1 MKPLKKKKLSN
12 ENQERE
18 STRLAA
24 FVLGAKKWMRERR
37 KALLLVWMGFVLVG
51 LVIGLVIGFGKNGTL
66 DLGDGGSEE
75 EVTATHPLTGL
86 PVEEAYTVLP
96 RVFAVMVENAADAWP
111 LSGVEDAFLVI
122 EAPVEGNIPRFVA
135 FFSEEDTVEKIGPV
149 RSARPYY
156 LDWASAFRAIYA
168 HVGGSPEAL
177 ALIPKRMI
185 QDLNQFYQSEY
196 FWRQTTGGRY
206 APHNVYT
213 SIDLLKEAA
222 VEFPKEEGEVYEGM
236 RFGELTGEFEAAT
249 SIEVDFGPGSTY
261 DVQWEYQDGVYTR
274 YQNGSIMKMTDGDT
288 IGVNNVVVL
297 TMDVQTVDNEGRKSI
312 ETVGFGS
319 GVMYRDGKQIPI
331 TWRKTAESYQ
341 LELVNDA
348 GEFVPLAP
356 GTTWIQVLGG

>member
-1 MKPLKKKKLSN
+1 MKPLKKKKQSN
-12 ENQERE
+12 ESQERE

-24 FVLGAKKWMRERR
+24 FVLGAKTWVSEKR
-37 KALLLVWMGFVLVG
+37 KALLLVG
-51 LVIGLVIGFGKNGTL
+51 LGAVVVALGIVVAAGLYEGGAI
-66 DLGDGGSEE
+66 DLGEWVEE
-75 EVTATHPLTGL
+75 EKMSATHPLTGV

-135 FFSEEDTVEKIGPV
+135 FFSEEGATEKIGPV

-236 RFGELTGEFEAAT
+236 RFGELTGEFEEAT

-261 DVQWEYQDGVYTR
+261 DVAWEYQDGVYTR
-274 YQNGSIMKMTDGDT
+274 YQNGTLMKMTDGDT

-297 TMDVQTVDNEGRKSI
+297 TMDVRTVDNEGRKAI

-331 TWRKTAESYQ
+331 TWRKTADSYQ
-341 LELVNDA
+341 LEFVNDT